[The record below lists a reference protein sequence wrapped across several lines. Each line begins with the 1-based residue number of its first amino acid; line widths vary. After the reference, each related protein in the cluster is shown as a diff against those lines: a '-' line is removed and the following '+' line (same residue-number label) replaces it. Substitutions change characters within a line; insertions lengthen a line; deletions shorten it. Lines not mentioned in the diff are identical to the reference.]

1 MPNRRGRDRKQWV
14 PPSSSR
20 WLELAGTDPFF
31 RDLLPAMETSVIRP
45 RFSGWNDLQSRAGN
59 LVNRWLADDERT
71 VGDLDA
77 GLHRLWESAPVRR

>member
-1 MPNRRGRDRKQWV
+1 
-14 PPSSSR
+14 
-20 WLELAGTDPFF
+20 
-31 RDLLPAMETSVIRP
+31 METSVIRP

-71 VGDLDA
+71 VGPGA

>member
-1 MPNRRGRDRKQWV
+1 
-14 PPSSSR
+14 
-20 WLELAGTDPFF
+20 
-31 RDLLPAMETSVIRP
+31 MESSVIRP

-77 GLHRLWESAPVRR
+77 SLHRLWESAPVRR